1 MTRVLKR
8 TMLALVAVLAA
19 FAIAAPVAAQEAA
32 GNWMG
37 VIEPAPGTSLPLVL
51 HIKRDDAGTLGGTV
65 DSPMQGVQGLPLAEV
80 AAEAGSLAFTV
91 PSIGASYKGQWDPAA
106 KAWKGEWSQGG

>member
-37 VIEPAPGTSLPLVL
+37 VIEPAPSAVL
-51 HIKRDDAGTLGGTV
+51 RINLAERRRRSQRPQQRNHDPRQRDDQQRQRQ
-65 DSPMQGVQGLPLAEV
+65 SRSQEV
-80 AAEAGSLAFTV
+80 AQAVAAGADHHRV
-91 PSIGASYKGQWDPAA
+91 RGVRHR
-106 KAWKGEWSQGG
+106 